1 MPVTTIADREI
12 HVDDDGFLTEFDEWD
27 KDLAAVLASN
37 IGLGELDDEHWK
49 VIDFLR
55 SDAKEQGETPTLR
68 RVSTIGGIPT
78 KSLFQLFPKK
88 PARKMSYV
96 AGLQKPKGCI

>member
-12 HVDDDGFLTEFDEWD
+12 HVDDDGFLTDFEEWD
-27 KDLAAVLASN
+27 EDLAKALASN
-37 IGLGELDDEHWK
+37 IGISDLTDDHWK
-49 VIDFLR
+49 VITFLR
-55 SDAKEQGETPTLR
+55 ADFQEQGETATLR

-88 PARKMSYV
+88 PARKMSYI
-96 AGLQKPKGCI
+96 AGLQKPRGCI

>member
-1 MPVTTIADREI
+1 MPITTIADREI

-27 KDLAAVLASN
+27 KDLATVLASN
-37 IGLGELDDEHWK
+37 IGLGELTEEHWN

-55 SDAKEQGETPTLR
+55 ADAEAQGETPTLR